1 MFNLKISFLFLA
13 LMNQEPQK
21 KEDSPKQESQNT
33 VMKFMKIESLGVSP
47 FGSDE
52 KIVYTKS
59 AGDKIVKEFKE
70 VPVYMVKYEKKN
82 DKTVST
88 FSQVGTVSCVFFT
101 EGNWIAAS
109 LNSKASIPEGYVLRA
124 HTVAKKN
131 DTRPDKT
138 LEVQDASI
146 VQFYL
151 KPKEMAV
158 SFSGEKDK

>member
-1 MFNLKISFLFLA
+1 MFNLKISALVLA
-13 LMNQEPQK
+13 IFSQEPQK
-21 KEDSPKQESQNT
+21 EDSQKQDAQNT
-33 VMKFMKIESLGVSP
+33 VMKFMKIETLGVSP

-52 KIVYTKS
+52 KIIYTKS
-59 AGDKIVKEFKE
+59 AGDKIVKEFRE
-70 VPVYMVKYEKKN
+70 APVFMVKYEKNKE
-82 DKTVST
+82 KTVSS

-109 LNSKASIPEGYVLRA
+109 INTKTAIPEGYVLRA

-131 DTRPDKT
+131 GTRPDKT

-158 SFSGEKDK
+158 NFSGDQDK